1 MVLGVVLALV
11 SCILY
16 GIATLVQ
23 AAGSKKAEG
32 LQTFVQP
39 LVIIG
44 LVIDGGAFLVSLV
57 AYQYAPLFLVQ
68 TIIGAAVV
76 ISVLGAPR
84 FLPGV
89 SLRTIDLV
97 GAAIVLVG
105 LVVIAGAAGP
115 EDPRKPGGSFVTVL
129 IIIAVVVAALT
140 AIAYKWAPAWVMA
153 VLAGL
158 GFSLVAVGTRAAET
172 DGSILGAILH
182 PVAIIVLLGGA
193 VGVVGNIRALE
204 RGSVAIAASIVTL
217 VEVVLPS
224 IVGVTMLGDQVRPG
238 WGVALV
244 LAITVALGGC
254 ALLAASPAG
263 KATA

>member
-1 MVLGVVLALV
+1 MVLGLVLALV

-115 EDPRKPGGSFVTVL
+115 EDPRKPGSSFVTAL

-140 AIAYKWAPAWVMA
+140 AIAYTWAPAWVMA
-153 VLAGL
+153 VLAWP
-158 GFSLVAVGTRAAET
+158 R
-172 DGSILGAILH
+172 
-182 PVAIIVLLGGA
+182 
-193 VGVVGNIRALE
+193 
-204 RGSVAIAASIVTL
+204 
-217 VEVVLPS
+217 
-224 IVGVTMLGDQVRPG
+224 
-238 WGVALV
+238 
-244 LAITVALGGC
+244 
-254 ALLAASPAG
+254 LLAGGRWHAGRRDRWQHLGRDPAPRRHHCVARWSRG
-263 KATA
+263 RGRQHSGAGARQRSHCGLDRDPG

>member
-1 MVLGVVLALV
+1 MVLGLVLALV
-11 SCILY
+11 SCVLY

-115 EDPRKPGGSFVTVL
+115 EDPRKPGASFVTAV
-129 IIIAVVVAALT
+129 IIISVVVAVLT
-140 AIAYKWAPAWVMA
+140 AIAYKWARL
-153 VLAGL
+153 LAGGRWHAGRRDRWQHL
-158 GFSLVAVGTRAAET
+158 GRDPAPRRHHCVARWSRGR
-172 DGSILGAILH
+172 GRQHSGA
-182 PVAIIVLLGGA
+182 GA
-193 VGVVGNIRALE
+193 RQRSHCGLDR
-204 RGSVAIAASIVTL
+204 
-217 VEVVLPS
+217 
-224 IVGVTMLGDQVRPG
+224 DPG
-238 WGVALV
+238 
-244 LAITVALGGC
+244 
-254 ALLAASPAG
+254 
-263 KATA
+263 